1 MRSHWRR
8 FNRALE
14 HIQAADKAIGR
25 WLDSD
30 AYRIVREHDP
40 QTRRTAYVAWF
51 GDLPAELP
59 DFVGEAVHNM
69 RSALDHMALALN
81 KKGYAEAYGGAALP
95 VTEVTSSL
103 FPIYGNLNNKGQP
116 MNGAEAFRSATGY
129 RNMPQGAVNLIE
141 KLQPYNQG
149 QDFTSNPL
157 WIVHELNRIDKH
169 RIDLTASAS
178 SPMQLINAS
187 FPAIDEGVIGVGGP
201 MHNGKELS
209 WWVISKGADE
219 PYEDLHFARGVAFG
233 EDVRNGRG
241 GWGRRLVHGKRVC

>member
-116 MNGAEAFRSATGY
+116 MNGAEAFRSA
-129 RNMPQGAVNLIE
+129 
-141 KLQPYNQG
+141 
-149 QDFTSNPL
+149 
-157 WIVHELNRIDKH
+157 
-169 RIDLTASAS
+169 
-178 SPMQLINAS
+178 
-187 FPAIDEGVIGVGGP
+187 
-201 MHNGKELS
+201 
-209 WWVISKGADE
+209 
-219 PYEDLHFARGVAFG
+219 
-233 EDVRNGRG
+233 
-241 GWGRRLVHGKRVC
+241 